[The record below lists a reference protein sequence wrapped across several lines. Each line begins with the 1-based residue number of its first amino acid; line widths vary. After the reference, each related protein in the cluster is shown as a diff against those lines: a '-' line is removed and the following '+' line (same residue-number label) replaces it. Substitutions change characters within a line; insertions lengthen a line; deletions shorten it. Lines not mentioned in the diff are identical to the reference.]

1 MAAKP
6 RTSGGETTMSN
17 QAGGEGKIVL
27 YILAALSAV
36 LCFPWGLPI
45 ALGLTALAN
54 RNQDPD

>member
-1 MAAKP
+1 
-6 RTSGGETTMSN
+6 MSN
-17 QAGGEGKIVL
+17 QSGGEGKIVL

-54 RNQDPD
+54 RSNDPR